1 MINIAAVSNHI
12 SLYIAYLNKEYPSLT
27 NLEMILAAIYLYGYG
42 AFKKG
47 GMSGSLWSMY
57 QDMFIYQGQYRYLS
71 LGTMSSGQGAA
82 KYVTVYLDKEMFN
95 DNSTVFDKYLRILV
109 MQLTCGLI
117 QEEQMALKQSVN
129 NEEIIKN
136 VIGQSPII
144 QKYLTAGKFFINAFP
159 EELDDNTIFSYVKGI
174 RNNKEFL
181 SSISQFAKQL
191 KDCYKDKVYIDT
203 IDSIRIY

>member
-27 NLEMILAAIYLYGYG
+27 NLEMILAAIYLYGYE

-129 NEEIIKN
+129 NEEIIKKTRVHN
-136 VIGQSPII
+136 HSGFSIIPI
-144 QKYLTAGKFFINAFP
+144 F
-159 EELDDNTIFSYVKGI
+159 
-174 RNNKEFL
+174 
-181 SSISQFAKQL
+181 
-191 KDCYKDKVYIDT
+191 
-203 IDSIRIY
+203 